1 MHYLIID
8 SGGSKTE
15 LAIFSYP
22 SEIPLKTIRSAG
34 FGLPSDSGEIIEELY
49 NILCEIKKDF
59 ALSHIAVN
67 LGGKNTESF
76 SLTVKAV
83 FPDVKIYI
91 FRESDGTAALSLA
104 EKHGCDIV
112 LLLGTGSIAIGK
124 NGNEKIV
131 TGGWGMNIGDGGSGY
146 DIGLSA
152 IRHTLYS
159 LDDTKELSL
168 LAKEIA
174 HLSAPIEKCADIG
187 KIRDIRDSVRSD
199 ISYATRSEIAAY
211 SKIVFKMCEKGD
223 AAALKIM
230 CEAGEKMADLAI
242 LSARKLGLEKISVA
256 GCGGLINALPYFKDS
271 FEKKVK
277 DSFPDASFY
286 YNPSGVFEGTKEFL
300 LNEIKG
306 E

>member
-76 SLTVKAV
+76 SLTLKAV

-91 FRESDGTAALSLA
+91 FRESDGTAALSFA

-168 LAKEIA
+168 LAKETA
-174 HLSAPIEKCADIG
+174 HLSEPIEKCADIG
-187 KIRDIRDSVRSD
+187 KIRDIRDSVRSG

-230 CEAGEKMADLAI
+230 CEAGEKIADLAI

-277 DSFPDASFY
+277 AFIPQI
-286 YNPSGVFEGTKEFL
+286 L
-300 LNEIKG
+300 LEEANAKYKAKLIK
-306 E
+306 